1 MTWIILGAAGQ
12 LGRSLQD
19 TLKCSGQSFIALSS
33 KALDVTNAGT
43 LDQIL
48 YQSLPSVI
56 INCANY
62 IPRNSSNLEAMKA
75 ERVNVS
81 APEQLAHWCTKNN
94 AWLIHLSSD
103 LVFSSRKY
111 QQGANA
117 FNELDTPNSTS
128 AYGRLKH
135 AGELTVTNNC
145 SRHIVIRHSWLFSK
159 YNQNFID
166 SCLNGIHSA
175 HTPYKRFSETNNPII
190 TPVHAPD
197 LAKTIIQIATMTM
210 ASALISGTYHY
221 AGHQSINL
229 KNFINQVCK
238 AAKSQG
244 LIFNSTPKIDNENS
258 STTYEDFSLCTQK
271 IQQLG
276 IQPSNWDKGLVE
288 VMADHAYHHTS

>member
-81 APEQLAHWCTKNN
+81 APEQLVHWCTKNN

-111 QQGANA
+111 QQGAKA

-175 HTPYKRFSETNNPII
+175 HMPYKRFSETNNPII

-197 LAKTIIQIATMTM
+197 LAKIIIQIATMTM

-229 KNFINQVCK
+229 KNFINQVRK

>member
-1 MTWIILGAAGQ
+1 
-12 LGRSLQD
+12 
-19 TLKCSGQSFIALSS
+19 
-33 KALDVTNAGT
+33 
-43 LDQIL
+43 
-48 YQSLPSVI
+48 
-56 INCANY
+56 
-62 IPRNSSNLEAMKA
+62 MKA

-111 QQGANA
+111 QQGAKA

-175 HTPYKRFSETNNPII
+175 HMPYKRFSETNNPII

-197 LAKTIIQIATMTM
+197 LAKIIIQIATMTM

-229 KNFINQVCK
+229 KNFINQVRK